1 MGVGSF
7 FMIQSSVSE
16 ILMCRGI
23 CRSGRDTMLSRITCW
38 TCLLRSHRR
47 SRQRRKRKRKK
58 IRIKIRT
65 KKRKKHKVVASASP
79 HIITAGVHVSSS
91 FLVDTC
97 VASDSSKL
105 RQVSSAVVEHG

>member
-1 MGVGSF
+1 
-7 FMIQSSVSE
+7 
-16 ILMCRGI
+16 
-23 CRSGRDTMLSRITCW
+23 MLD
-38 TCLLRSHRR
+38 LLA
-47 SRQRRKRKRKK
+47 KEPPKEPPKEEKK
-58 IRIKIRT
+58 KE
-65 KKRKKHKVVASASP
+65 KDKDKDKDKEKKKHKVVASASP